1 MRCKRGLSVPRS
13 LGKRKTSP
21 ICGIARFRMP
31 ETARRFFHRMAPL
44 VFIRQKFFCIKVA
57 LQKGPMLWRLVR
69 KAACV
74 LRRLVGERSAP
85 QNGALFRAENQKA
98 IERQVRPLASR
109 AYIEQRIFSKRK
121 IKKPRHRERHR
132 TVGISSRVH
141 PATERRKPP
150 ARWNTL
156 RVLSRPPG
164 RRTEK
169 TTGAM
174 KHATRARRNTLR
186 VLSRP
191 ARI

>member
-1 MRCKRGLSVPRS
+1 MRSKRGLSVPRS

-98 IERQVRPLASR
+98 IERQVRPLASTR
-109 AYIEQRIFSKRK
+109 PQNGENSRRDETHCVCGGTRFACGM
-121 IKKPRHRERHR
+121 KKPRNGNKRPPASTRPQHGENLRHDG
-132 TVGISSRVH
+132 THFVCSRVQ
-141 PATERRKPP
+141 R
-150 ARWNTL
+150 L
-156 RVLSRPPG
+156 Y
-164 RRTEK
+164 RTENFFK
-169 TTGAM
+169 AE
-174 KHATRARRNTLR
+174 N
-186 VLSRP
+186 
-191 ARI
+191 

>member
-1 MRCKRGLSVPRS
+1 MAASEDRRGSFPRLRGTDADSPSGESAGFRATTLRGTTACRRTEEWRCAFGLWIFSEIRMRSKRGLSVPRS

-98 IERQVRPLASR
+98 IERQVRPLASS
-109 AYIEQRIFSKRK
+109 AC
-121 IKKPRHRERHR
+121 
-132 TVGISSRVH
+132 
-141 PATERRKPP
+141 TEWRKPP
-150 ARWNTL
+150 AR
-156 RVLSRPPG
+156 
-164 RRTEK
+164 
-169 TTGAM
+169 
-174 KHATRARRNTLR
+174 
-186 VLSRP
+186 
-191 ARI
+191 